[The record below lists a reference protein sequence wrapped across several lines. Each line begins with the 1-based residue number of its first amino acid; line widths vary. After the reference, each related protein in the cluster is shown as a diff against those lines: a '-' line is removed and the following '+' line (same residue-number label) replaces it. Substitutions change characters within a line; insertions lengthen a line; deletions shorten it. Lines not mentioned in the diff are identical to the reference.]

1 MVGRRV
7 FYNFQ
12 VRNLFCLVLRQFS
25 IFFLRVKNILN
36 FIIVCYQKLK
46 AIWNRCSSYNFII
59 FPKFSNLDLDRF
71 LNLYIEKKL
80 WEVEDFLGAHIQK
93 NRKVK
98 KFFYF
103 FAKGRKIE
111 NWSTTRFFSFFGSRS
126 FWISLIVDFS
136 QLHSC
141 QALVKDRKV

>member
-1 MVGRRV
+1 M
-7 FYNFQ
+7 
-12 VRNLFCLVLRQFS
+12 FCLVLHQFS
-25 IFFLRVKNILN
+25 IFFLRVKKILN
-36 FIIVCYQKLK
+36 FMFVSYQEKS
-46 AIWNRCSSYNFII
+46 ASWNRCNSYNFLFI
-59 FPKFSNLDLDRF
+59 PKFSNPDFDRF
-71 LNLYIEKKL
+71 LNLYVKKKC

-103 FAKGRKIE
+103 FAKSRKIE
-111 NWSTTRFFSFFGSRS
+111 NWSTTRLFSFFGSRS

-141 QALVKDRKV
+141 QALVKDRKL